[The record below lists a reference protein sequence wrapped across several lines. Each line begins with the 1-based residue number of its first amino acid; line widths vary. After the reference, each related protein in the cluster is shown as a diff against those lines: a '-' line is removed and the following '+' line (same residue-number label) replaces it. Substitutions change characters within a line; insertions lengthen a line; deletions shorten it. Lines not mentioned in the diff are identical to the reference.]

1 VPPQRAFHAHKRIQ
15 RLKPLDSSQRLGKSL
30 DILSQFLHQRRRRAV
45 ISPTRRPA
53 PETHAHVHSARFFDV
68 ALAHQSRDVGV
79 THRPALHAIVDD
91 DAFSHEFR
99 RRDASE
105 TRLALEKFDVED
117 DGVIVI
123 VIVIIVIIIVAS
135 RARERERGR
144 APRGAT
150 TDDDDARRA
159 PRCASRA
166 RHGLRARRAMNEES
180 RPTARRATVRRA
192 RRSFTPHLG
201 RETRANIPR
210 ASPSVHLARER
221 DDDDARSLE
230 SSHFIHGGGR

>member
-1 VPPQRAFHAHKRIQ
+1 
-15 RLKPLDSSQRLGKSL
+15 
-30 DILSQFLHQRRRRAV
+30 V

-53 PETHAHVHSARFFDV
+53 PETHARLHSARFLDA

-79 THRPALHAIVDD
+79 THRPALDAIVDN

-117 DGVIVI
+117 VIVI
-123 VIVIIVIIIVAS
+123 VIVIVIVNVITVAS

-150 TDDDDARRA
+150 PDDDDSLATRARR
-159 PRCASRA
+159 ASRA
-166 RHGLRARRAMNEES
+166 RHGRR
-180 RPTARRATVRRA
+180 
-192 RRSFTPHLG
+192 G
-201 RETRANIPR
+201 
-210 ASPSVHLARER
+210 ASGDE
-221 DDDDARSLE
+221 
-230 SSHFIHGGGR
+230 